1 MCRTWRQSEPDRLG
15 TACVNDPRDALD
27 AIGKLPDTEIDI
39 ADAALQ
45 LARVDAPGADWQA
58 ARAHLS
64 ALAREAVAFARH
76 EAAHD
81 LEHQA
86 LSLASLISGRYGYAG
101 DIEHYEDLDNVNL
114 IRVIDRRRGMP
125 VALGILWLHCAHAAG
140 WGAYGIDFP
149 GHFLVGLPAVAKPGR
164 NSLPRQGSPRASGQ
178 QARGKPAGVG
188 QGVPNPRL
196 SGAGRQGSGQAVI
209 DVFRGGAGLD
219 APQLRALIKRIEGEQ
234 AELRPGLLKPMSTR
248 GVLLRLQNNIKLRR
262 LRAGELDTALRCVE
276 DMLRI
281 APDEVGLW
289 REAGLINQRLDRVSA
304 ALGCF
309 ERFLDLV
316 PSGDAASRVRATMD
330 QLRARLN

>member
-1 MCRTWRQSEPDRLG
+1 MTS
-15 TACVNDPRDALD
+15 DPRDALD

-39 ADAALQ
+39 GDAALQ
-45 LARVDAPGADWQA
+45 LARVDAPDADWQA

-64 ALAREAVAFARH
+64 ALAREAVALAEHDGAR
-76 EAAHD
+76 D

-101 DIEHYEDLDNVNL
+101 DVEHYEDLDNVNL

-140 WGAYGIDFP
+140 WDAYGIDFP
-149 GHFLVGLPAVAKPGR
+149 GHFLVGLPAAAKPGR
-164 NSLPRQGSPRASGQ
+164 NSLPRQGSPRAAAPKL
-178 QARGKPAGVG
+178 ARRAGGDVPA
-188 QGVPNPRL
+188 NPRA

-209 DVFRGGAGLD
+209 DVFRGGTGLD

-262 LRAGELDTALRCVE
+262 LRAGALEPALVCVT

-281 APDEVGLW
+281 APDEVALW
-289 REAGLINQRLDRVSA
+289 REAGLINQRLDRVAA

-316 PSGDAASRVRATMD
+316 PAGEAAARVRATMD